1 MIKEIFQKQDK
12 TFSFE
17 FFPPK
22 SYGAA
27 IEFGINV
34 GKLIG
39 LNPSFVSVT
48 YGAGGSTHT
57 TSFEL
62 CDFLQNKIGL
72 TCMAHY
78 TCVNTSR
85 EKIIA
90 DLDFLYERNIRN
102 LMLLRGDP
110 PKGDAAYFSRK
121 SEFRYASDLVKV
133 AFEQNR
139 FCIGVAGYP
148 EKHLESE
155 NLESDIQHLLIKVN
169 NGADFIVTQ
178 MFFDNK
184 YYFDFVERARKAGIT
199 MRIIPGIIPVTNF
212 SQIKKFSQMCG
223 ATIPAEI
230 SELLEPCQNDSKKS
244 YQTGVDLAIRQ
255 CEELLKNGAPGIHF
269 YTLNKSQAALDIFA
283 SLPRNEV
290 NGKKIKKTEDTV
302 AGNDIH

>member
-1 MIKEIFQKQDK
+1 MIREIFQKQDK

-39 LNPSFVSVT
+39 LSPSFVSVT

-85 EKIIA
+85 EKIEK
-90 DLDFLYERNIRN
+90 DLDYLYDRNIRN

-110 PKGDAAYFSRK
+110 PKDDIAYFTKK

-148 EKHLESE
+148 EKHIESKDAD
-155 NLESDIQHLLIKVN
+155 SDIRNLVNKVN

-178 MFFDNK
+178 MFFDNR

-199 MRIIPGIIPVTNF
+199 MRIIPGIIPITNF

-230 SELLEPCQNDSKKS
+230 SELMEPCQENSKKS
-244 YQTGVDLAIRQ
+244 YQLGVDLAIKQ
-255 CEELLKNGAPGIHF
+255 CEYLLKNGAPGIHF
-269 YTLNKSQAALDIFA
+269 YTLNKSQAAWDIFA
-283 SLPRNEV
+283 SLPRDEI
-290 NGKKIKKTEDTV
+290 NGIKIKKSKGSV
-302 AGNDIH
+302 AEN

>member
-1 MIKEIFQKQDK
+1 VNSNSLFLLILPKKDFYMIRELFKKQDK

-22 SYGAA
+22 TYGAA

-34 GKLIG
+34 GKLTG
-39 LNPSFVSVT
+39 LSPSFVSVT

-78 TCVNTSR
+78 TCVNTSQ
-85 EKIIA
+85 EKIEA

-110 PKGDAAYFSRK
+110 PKGDGGYFSK
-121 SEFRYASDLVKV
+121 KIDFRYASDLVKV
-133 AFEQNR
+133 AKEQHR

-155 NLESDIQHLLIKVN
+155 NFESDIRHLLEKVN
-169 NGADFIVTQ
+169 SGADFIVTQ
-178 MFFDNK
+178 MFFDNRH
-184 YYFDFVERARKAGIT
+184 YFDFVKRARQAGIT
-199 MRIIPGIIPVTNF
+199 MRIIPGIIPITNF
-212 SQIKKFSQMCG
+212 TQIKKFSQMCG
-223 ATIPAEI
+223 ATIPVSI
-230 SELLEPCQNDSKKS
+230 SELMEPYQDNPNKS
-244 YQTGVDLAIRQ
+244 YQIGVELAIKQ

-283 SLPRNEV
+283 SLP
-290 NGKKIKKTEDTV
+290 G
-302 AGNDIH
+302 